1 MSLSKE
7 QEQLYRKAMEEA
19 KKQLDTI
26 DDEMEREIQKA
37 RETLAKLQ
45 GSKKS
50 FSQLY
55 EGAAH
60 LLGLEVEK
68 EGSSENLKGNPS
80 SEAQDIDK
88 ELEAPEKAENP
99 PEEAPNTDNSNN

>member
-45 GSKKS
+45 ESKKS

-60 LLGLEVEK
+60 LLGLEVVK
-68 EGSSENLKGNPS
+68 EESSENSESDSPPSPQQIEKTLETAGQVERS
-80 SEAQDIDK
+80 SEEDQ
-88 ELEAPEKAENP
+88 KANG
-99 PEEAPNTDNSNN
+99 

>member
-1 MSLSKE
+1 MSLNKE

-45 GSKKS
+45 ESKKS

-60 LLGLEVEK
+60 LLGLEIVK
-68 EGSSENLKGNPS
+68 EEPNENSEADSPS
-80 SEAQDIDK
+80 SPQQIEKTLETAPQTEEPSEEAQ
-88 ELEAPEKAENP
+88 
-99 PEEAPNTDNSNN
+99 NSDSQKN